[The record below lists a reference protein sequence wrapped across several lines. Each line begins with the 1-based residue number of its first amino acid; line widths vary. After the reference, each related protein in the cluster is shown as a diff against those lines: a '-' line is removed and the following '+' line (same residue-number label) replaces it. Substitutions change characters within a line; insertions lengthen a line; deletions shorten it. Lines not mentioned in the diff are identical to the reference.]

1 MACNVFTALTVFTAF
16 TKDFPE
22 SIDTQRR
29 MAELFEVQVPAIS
42 KHLKNIF
49 EERELEK
56 ELTVSIMETV
66 QIENGREIR
75 RKLEYYNLDAIIA
88 VGYRVNSKLATQ
100 FRIWSTRVLKE
111 YIIKGFALDDGRRK
125 VRNDTNRM

>member
-1 MACNVFTALTVFTAF
+1 
-16 TKDFPE
+16 
-22 SIDTQRR
+22 

-49 EERELEK
+49 EEGELEK
-56 ELTVSIMETV
+56 ESTVSIMETV

-125 VRNDTNRM
+125 VRNDTKRM